1 MFFKIKTVFV
11 VFLATLAFS
20 PAAGA
25 VSLSGHAHG
34 EFFADRVTDS
44 PEPDGKVYE
53 GYSFHSHL
61 GLELS
66 LLRGFSVTAELGL
79 EGEPSGHHHGEDDHD
94 EEDMDMDGMDMGT
107 VTMMPEE
114 DDDHEEHGAPA
125 FVVSHNLSVDRLALN
140 WRYASGIAAHTLS
153 AGKIIP
159 VVALNPHVFPGI
171 YGGRAVHDYEDEMKN
186 KIGLAYGLALK
197 AGGYGSHTLDVA
209 AFAADT
215 TVLGFDHETPRLR
228 LRQRNGG
235 LSNTGDLSSF
245 ALSLSGGD
253 FFSLKDGFFADLIEG
268 ISYRFGFA
276 RQAKGSDDPEEKKD
290 ETRFSVSLRNARG
303 ITADLS
309 VRTVSEYMILNNY
322 RREDEMFDRWQ
333 STSSVAFD
341 WRDNWTLAGTY
352 AFVSNT
358 GEPDDS
364 FTSFSLSRSFGA
376 AKVGLGY
383 LRQKVEGEKTA
394 RAGLFFSYAGDFSIG
409 SAMGHE
415 GHDHHHY

>member
-1 MFFKIKTVFV
+1 MFFKIRTAFV
-11 VFLATLAFS
+11 VFLALAALAFS

-25 VSLSGHAHG
+25 VSLAGHAHG
-34 EFFADRVTDS
+34 EFFLDRVTDS

-79 EGEPSGHHHGEDDHD
+79 EGEPSGHHH
-94 EEDMDMDGMDMGT
+94 
-107 VTMMPEE
+107 
-114 DDDHEEHGAPA
+114 HEEEEGEGEEEEEESHGAPA

-140 WRYASGIAAHTLS
+140 WRYASGIAAHTIS

-186 KIGLAYGLALK
+186 KMGLAYGLALK
-197 AGGYGSHTLDVA
+197 AGGYGSHTFDVA

-215 TVLGFDHETPRLR
+215 TVLGFDHESPRLR
-228 LRQRNGG
+228 LRKRDGG

-253 FFSLKDGFFADLIEG
+253 FFSLRDGFFANLIEG
-268 ISYRFGFA
+268 MSYRFGFA
-276 RQAKGSDDPEEKKD
+276 RQAKGSADTDGKD
-290 ETRFSVSLRNARG
+290 ETRFSVSLHNIRG
-303 ITADLS
+303 ITENLS

-322 RREDEMFDRWQ
+322 RREEEVFDRRQ
-333 STSSVAFD
+333 STTSVAFV
-341 WRDNWTLAGTY
+341 WRDNWTLAGTH
-352 AFVSNT
+352 AFISNT

-394 RAGLFFSYAGDFSIG
+394 RAGLLFSYAGDFSIG
-409 SAMGHE
+409 SAMGGHE
-415 GHDHHHY
+415 GHDHHHH